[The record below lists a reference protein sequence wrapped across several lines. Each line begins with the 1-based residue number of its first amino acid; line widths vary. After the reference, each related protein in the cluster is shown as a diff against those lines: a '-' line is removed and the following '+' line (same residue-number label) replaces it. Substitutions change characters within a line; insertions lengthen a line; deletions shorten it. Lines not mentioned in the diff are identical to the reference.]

1 MMQIGYMPVG
11 FGVLAQP
18 DAIVEVARSAE
29 ELGFHSLWV
38 GDHAVFPES
47 FTSPYPYSSGG
58 QFPQEVLKTDFLD
71 PFVTLAFMAAHTT
84 RLRLGVG
91 VCILGERN
99 PLTTAKA
106 AASVDRLS
114 KGRFDFG
121 VGVGWLK
128 EEYEAL
134 GVPWARRGRR
144 TEEYLELIKRVWAE
158 EKTAFSGEFCSFP
171 TLYSYPKPVQKPHP
185 PIIFGGGPAALR
197 RAARL
202 GDGWYGMESTI
213 EETIDQVA
221 ELRSHA
227 AECGRNPDSLHVS
240 MALRPDI
247 RLDVDSVK
255 RLADGGV
262 HQVILRAFAPT
273 AQEIIRTLENLSR
286 DIVEVAARVGSC
298 KLM

>member
-1 MMQIGYMPVG
+1 MMQVGYMPVG
-11 FGVLAQP
+11 LGVLAHP
-18 DAIVEVARSAE
+18 DAIVAVAQRTE

-38 GDHAVFPES
+38 GDHAFFPES
-47 FTSPYPYSSGG
+47 FTSPYPYSSEG
-58 QFPQEVLKTDFLD
+58 QFPEAVLKTDFLD
-71 PFVTLAFMAAHTT
+71 PFVALGFMAAHTT
-84 RLRLGVG
+84 RLRLGTG

-114 KGRFDFG
+114 KGRLDFG
-121 VGVGWLK
+121 IGIGWLR

-134 GVPWARRGRR
+134 GVPWPRRAQR
-144 TEEYLELIKRVWAE
+144 TEEYLELIKRLWAE

-185 PIIFGGGPAALR
+185 PIIFGGGSAAALR

-202 GDGWYGMESTI
+202 GDGWYGMESTV
-213 EETIDQVA
+213 EETIAQTA
-221 ELRSHA
+221 ELRSYA
-227 AECGRNPDSLHVS
+227 AEFGRNPDSLHVS

-247 RLDVDSVK
+247 RLDADTLK

-262 HQVILRAFAPT
+262 QQVILRAFAPT
-273 AQEIIRTLENLSR
+273 AREIIRTLEAMSR
-286 DIVEVAARVGSC
+286 DIVEVSARIG
-298 KLM
+298 